1 MTRISKPLFAVL
13 MMVSF
18 TVAAETEIL
27 KDDED
32 RINYSL
38 GYQMGMDLLKQGI
51 DLKAA
56 DVRQGLTDGYGDKA
70 PRVNPALM
78 QQALSRLKKEITEE
92 MQQGAV
98 ERVESRR
105 LQVQQLRKQSDEFF
119 EKVKQDPDVVALE
132 SGLHY
137 KVLQKGSGKVS
148 PVIND
153 SVSVHYT
160 AKTMRGL
167 QFDST
172 VASGTAKQLK
182 VNQLIPGLSEALKL
196 MKSGDKWQVFIPPDL
211 AYGRKSPLANQ
222 AILIEIEL
230 LEVLGAEG

>member
-1 MTRISKPLFAVL
+1 MLMAVGCSVFAE
-13 MMVSF
+13 SRN
-18 TVAAETEIL
+18 L
-27 KDDED
+27 KDSDD

-38 GYQMGMDLLKQGI
+38 GYQIGMDLLKQGV
-51 DLKAA
+51 DLRAV
-56 DVRQGLTDGYGDKA
+56 DVRLGLADGYGDRA

-78 QQALSRLKKEITEE
+78 KQTLSHLKKDITEE

-105 LQVQQLRKQSDEFF
+105 LQAQQLRKQSDRFF
-119 EKVKQDPDVVALE
+119 EKVKQDPDVVALD

-137 KVLQKGSGKVS
+137 KVLQNGSGKIS
-148 PVIND
+148 PVIHD

-167 QFDST
+167 KFDST
-172 VASGTAKQLK
+172 TSSGKPKQLRI
-182 VNQLIPGLSEALKL
+182 NQLIPGLSEALKM
-196 MKSGDKWQVFIPPDL
+196 MKSGDRWQVFIPPDL

-230 LEVLGAEG
+230 LEILAEG